1 MERIACPSPCGF
13 RWKRPLWRPKP
24 ERTHLRRATSAA
36 YFTTLNSLRGDAL
49 DSKRVVERFEAGLP
63 SMSFP
68 FASVAEDFRLIEEDT
83 RSVLIP
89 NGRGRELAER
99 LRQGERSR
107 ALLRAAGDFV

>member
-1 MERIACPSPCGF
+1 
-13 RWKRPLWRPKP
+13 
-24 ERTHLRRATSAA
+24 
-36 YFTTLNSLRGDAL
+36 
-49 DSKRVVERFEAGLP
+49 
-63 SMSFP
+63 MSFP

-107 ALLRAAGDFV
+107 ALLRAAGRFCVSLYPQHFEELDRAGALEALDGGVYLLTDPNLYAGDTGLAPEAEEGRGFFA

>member
-1 MERIACPSPCGF
+1 
-13 RWKRPLWRPKP
+13 
-24 ERTHLRRATSAA
+24 
-36 YFTTLNSLRGDAL
+36 
-49 DSKRVVERFEAGLP
+49 
-63 SMSFP
+63 MSFP

-107 ALLRAAGDFV
+107 ALLRAAGRFCVSLYPQHFEELDRAGALEALDRGSVPPDGPELVCGGYRSGAGGGGGKGIFCMRRSENRKE